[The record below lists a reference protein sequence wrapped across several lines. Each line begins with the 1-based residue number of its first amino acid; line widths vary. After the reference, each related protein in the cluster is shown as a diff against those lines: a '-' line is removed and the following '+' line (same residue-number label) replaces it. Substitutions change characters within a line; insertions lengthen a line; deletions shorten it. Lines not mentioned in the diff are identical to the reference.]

1 MDVVLSASG
10 AAVGFAFGWFAT
22 AYQHLLYREPEFRE
36 GRLAGRRLLIAR
48 LLLATAC
55 SVAAGL
61 ALRSGHYDFGPA
73 LLTAG
78 FSLSLLVLAST
89 DFERK
94 RLPNRLMYPT
104 IGLALALA
112 WGWPDRDA
120 EQILF
125 GAVVALGIAV
135 ALFAFGV
142 LTGALLGVRATAF
155 GPGDVKLILLLGLL
169 CGWPAFFPALLYGV
183 LAAGAVSVVLLFCG
197 RSKSVFSYGPYLI
210 LGGLVVLL
218 WPSQFV

>member
-1 MDVVLSASG
+1 MDFVLSATG
-10 AAVGFAFGWFAT
+10 AAAGFGFGWFA
-22 AYQHLLYREPEFRE
+22 AAFQHLLYRELEFRE

-55 SVAAGL
+55 AAAAGL
-61 ALRSGHYDFGPA
+61 ALRPGHYHLGPA

-104 IGLALALA
+104 IGLALAFA

-120 EQILF
+120 EHILV
-125 GAVVALGIAV
+125 GAAVALGIAV

-155 GPGDVKLILLLGLL
+155 GLGDVKLILLLGLL

-183 LAAGAVSVVLLFCG
+183 LAAGAVSLVLLLRG